1 MEGTFPHKL
10 YHMAD
15 KGVVPSLSL
24 SYPQGLLTHVTVN
37 RASSTMLPRQG
48 TRPTLLSA
56 AAGEELGQL
65 FWLLQVMRG
74 EIRRVSFSYPHQ
86 RMADG
91 GGGQDQISHSRVLKA
106 SSPAPQ
112 QTWSILRQG
121 RGSALLSAVV
131 SEGQGQLCGAL
142 CCRTLVVTGALKI
155 NTDHSYGTV
164 MDLDMDLGSSPGTDI
179 TMFLGSKQATHL
191 SSLLA
196 TFTFS
201 DLSLST
207 AHEPFCV
214 SLSHTPPYICS
225 P

>member
-1 MEGTFPHKL
+1 
-10 YHMAD
+10 MAD
-15 KGVVPSLSL
+15 KGVVPSLPL
-24 SYPQGLLTHVTVN
+24 LCPQGWLTHATVN
-37 RASSTMLPRQG
+37 RVSSTMLPRQG
-48 TRPTLLSA
+48 ARPILLSA

-74 EIRRVSFSYPHQ
+74 EIRRASFSYSHQ
-86 RMADG
+86 RMADW
-91 GGGQDQISHSRVLKA
+91 GGGQDQISHSHVLKA
-106 SSPAPQ
+106 SSPAPL

-121 RGSALLSAVV
+121 GGSALLSAVV

-142 CCRTLVVTGALKI
+142 CCRTLVVTGALNI
-155 NTDHSYGTV
+155 NTDHSYGRA
-164 MDLDMDLGSSPGTDI
+164 MNLNMGLGSSPGTDI

-191 SSLLA
+191 ISLLA

-207 AHEPFCV
+207 GYEPFCV